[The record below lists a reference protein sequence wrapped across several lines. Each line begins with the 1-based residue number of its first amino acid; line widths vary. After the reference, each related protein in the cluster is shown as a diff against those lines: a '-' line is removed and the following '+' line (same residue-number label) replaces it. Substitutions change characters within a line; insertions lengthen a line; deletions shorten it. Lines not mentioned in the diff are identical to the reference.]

1 MIAVYCKDHKGQI
14 NRMCEQKAEILVLK
28 LAVPVLATVRFKGLM
43 HSSYC

>member
-1 MIAVYCKDHKGQI
+1 
-14 NRMCEQKAEILVLK
+14 MCEQKAEILVLK